1 MANTPNIKS
10 FTTIRP
16 MIYAYQTPTVPA
28 HDGWTKIGYTAT
40 QSVADR
46 INQQSHTINVPTAL
60 RWSEPAMYMD
70 GSFETFTDHD
80 FHRYLMNQRH
90 VERTPGTEW
99 FHIAPDPA
107 HDEFTK
113 FSHRDY
119 EITEGSTYTL
129 RDEQAAAVEKTQ
141 RYFESGGTDFLW
153 NAKPRFGKTLTAYDL
168 VHRMGFT
175 KVLIVTNRP
184 SISDSWLNDFQTFIG
199 WQYPYLFVSDNKNV
213 LKEHARL
220 GKHANEGVMT
230 RADYMAYLNSLDAS
244 SSDDYKGMIA
254 FESLQGL
261 KTSKYFSG
269 HNDVDKLEWISK
281 LNFDLLI
288 VDESQEGVDTAL
300 TEKAFDK
307 IHRKHTLYL
316 SGTPFKALAQGRFSD
331 DQIFNWTY
339 VDEQEA
345 KQANADGENSNPY
358 EVLPRMEMYTY
369 RMSDMITSKIREGV
383 DVDDDGENEDY
394 AFDLNEFF
402 ATKRNGTFVHEDSV
416 KEFLHNLTTL
426 EKYPFSTPEL
436 RAQLSHTLWILNR
449 VASCKALA
457 KLIEAEPA
465 FEGYKVVV
473 AAGDGKLLTDDE
485 GSFVNADDA
494 DKTAATALER
504 VKEAIAN
511 NPRTIT
517 LSVGQLTVG
526 VTIPEWSG
534 VLMLCNLKSASSYMQ
549 AAFRAQNPCTITTEV
564 DGKPQL
570 LRKETAYVFDF
581 DPVRTLSIVEEFAEN
596 LSHSDGTASG
606 GGKTAQSRQE
616 QIKRLLNFFPVIGE
630 DDEGRM
636 VQLDA
641 EKVMSIPRKIK
652 SQEVVKRRFLC
663 NFLFQNI
670 AGIFGAPAEVREI
683 LNKLE
688 PAKEEKPSKKDRQV
702 KPADFTLDENG
713 KPEIPD
719 DKVAQ
724 KEREIF
730 SDKIFTLDPSEL
742 PQMPSASEIHDLL
755 DDEGGASGS
764 GMSDSLIDTS
774 SYTSIYEKAAADQYS
789 KDTTSR
795 IVESLDVP
803 EKDKK
808 RIAKCLDKSGERVIH
823 ESIGKAQQEF
833 DERQQQLQQS
843 YQQDA
848 SNAET
853 PQERTAVQQKHAD
866 AMQSAFTD
874 FITNLGDD
882 LNAKLQEERRKA
894 VAEAQRMEAE
904 RKKREIEDTVREH
917 LRGFTRTVPSF
928 VMAYGDRNL
937 TLRNFDDYT
946 EDDVFHEV
954 TGITEDEFRF
964 LRDGGDYV
972 DEETG
977 ETKHYAGH
985 VFDETVF
992 NDAIQ
997 EFLNKKEQLANYFD
1011 DSQTEDIF
1019 DYIPPQKTNQIFTP
1033 RWVVEKMVDELEQE
1047 NPGCFDN
1054 PDATFADL
1062 YMKSGMYIAEIVKRL
1077 YRSERMKQLFP
1088 DGGER
1093 IRHIF
1098 EHQVYGMAP
1107 SRIIYLIA
1115 TNYILGFND
1124 QLKST
1129 GAHFVQADAAEAA
1142 KDGTLQ
1148 QLVDEKF
1155 GA

>member
-1 MANTPNIKS
+1 MPNAPKIESFKQIK
-10 FTTIRP
+10 P
-16 MIYAYQTPTVPA
+16 MIYAYQTPSVPA
-28 HDGWTKIGYTAT
+28 HDGWTKIGYTASQT
-40 QSVADR
+40 VEDR
-46 INQQSHTINVPTAL
+46 IAQQSHTINVPTVL
-60 RWSEPAMYMD
+60 RWREPAMYMD
-70 GSFETFTDHD
+70 GSWETFTDHD
-80 FHRYLMNQRH
+80 FHRYLVNQRH

-99 FHIAPDPA
+99 FHIEPDPA
-107 HDEFTK
+107 HDEFSK

-129 RDEQAAAVEKTQ
+129 RDEQAEAVEKTQ

-168 VHRMGFT
+168 VQRMKFR

-199 WQYPYLFVSDNKNV
+199 WQYPYFFVSDNKGV
-213 LKEHARL
+213 LKQHAKL

-230 RADYMAYLNSLDAS
+230 REEYMKYLNSLDAS
-244 SSDDYKGMIA
+244 EAGDDCKGMIA

-261 KTSKYFSG
+261 KTSKYFGG
-269 HNDVDKLEWISK
+269 HSDVDKLQWISQ
-281 LNFDLLI
+281 LDFDLLI
-288 VDESQEGVDTAL
+288 VDESQEGVDTSL
-300 TEKAFDK
+300 TEKAFEN
-307 IHRKHTLYL
+307 IHRAHTLYL
-316 SGTPFKALAQGRFSD
+316 SGTPFKQLAQGRFGD

-345 KQANADGENSNPY
+345 KQEHADGEDTNPY
-358 EVLPRMEMYTY
+358 EVLPNMEMYTY
-369 RMSDMITSKIREGV
+369 RMSDMIESKIRQGI
-383 DVDDDGENEDY
+383 DVDGDGETEEY

-402 ATKRNGTFVHEDSV
+402 ATKRNGTFVHEDAV

-426 EKYPFSTPEL
+426 EKYPFSTEEL
-436 RAQLSHTLWILNR
+436 RGQLSHTLWILNR

-465 FEGYKVVV
+465 FQGYKVVV
-473 AAGDGKLLTDDE
+473 AAGDGKPLTDDDE
-485 GSFVNADDA
+485 SFVNPDDA

-549 AAFRAQNPCTITTEV
+549 AAFRAQNPCTFTATV
-564 DGKPQL
+564 DGKPQV

-581 DPVRTLSIVEEFAEN
+581 DPVRTLSIVEEYAEN
-596 LSHSDGTASG
+596 LSYSGGTA
-606 GGKTAQSRQE
+606 AHDEADDSRKKR
-616 QIKRLLNFFPVIGE
+616 IKLLLNFFPVIGE

-641 EKVMSIPRKIK
+641 EKVMSIPRRIK
-652 SQEVVKRRFLC
+652 SQEVVNRRFLC

-670 AGIFGAPAEVREI
+670 SGIFGAPAEVREI

-688 PAKEEKPSKKDRQV
+688 PAKEEKPSKRDQQV
-702 KPADFTLDENG
+702 KPAGFTLDKDGE
-713 KPEIPD
+713 PEIPD
-719 DKVAQ
+719 EKVSQ
-724 KEREIF
+724 KEQDLF
-730 SDKIFTLDPSEL
+730 SDKIFTLDPIEL
-742 PQMPSASEIHDLL
+742 PQVPSVPADNNLL
-755 DDEGGASGS
+755 DGEDGASGD
-764 GMSDSLIDTS
+764 GMSESLVDMS
-774 SYTSIYEKAAADQYS
+774 SYALAYEKAAADQYS
-789 KDTTSR
+789 EECTTA
-795 IVESLDVP
+795 IVNSLDVS

-808 RIAKCLDKSGERVIH
+808 RITKRLDESGRSVIH
-823 ESIGKAQQEF
+823 DSIDKARQEF
-833 DERQQQLQQS
+833 DERQRQLQQS
-843 YQQDA
+843 YQLDA

-853 PQERTAVQQKHAD
+853 PQERTAAQQQHAD
-866 AMQSAFTD
+866 AMQSALKNFV
-874 FITNLGDD
+874 TNLSND
-882 LNAKLQEERRKA
+882 LNDKLQAERRKA

-904 RKKREIEDTVREH
+904 QKKREIEDTVRAH
-917 LRGFTRTVPSF
+917 LRGFTRTIPSF

-954 TGITEDEFRF
+954 TGITEKDFRF

-977 ETKHYAGH
+977 ETKHFGGH
-985 VFDETVF
+985 MFDETVF
-992 NDAIQ
+992 NDSIQ
-997 EFLNKKEQLANYFD
+997 EFLNRKEQLANYFD
-1011 DSQTEDIF
+1011 DSQSEDIF

-1047 NPGCFDN
+1047 NPGCFDD

-1077 YRSERMKQLFP
+1077 YRSERMKELFP
-1088 DGGER
+1088 DGKQR

-1098 EHQVYGMAP
+1098 ERQVYGMAP
-1107 SRIIYLIA
+1107 TRIIYLIA

-1124 QLKST
+1124 RLKST
-1129 GAHFVQADAAEAA
+1129 GAHFVQADAAQAA